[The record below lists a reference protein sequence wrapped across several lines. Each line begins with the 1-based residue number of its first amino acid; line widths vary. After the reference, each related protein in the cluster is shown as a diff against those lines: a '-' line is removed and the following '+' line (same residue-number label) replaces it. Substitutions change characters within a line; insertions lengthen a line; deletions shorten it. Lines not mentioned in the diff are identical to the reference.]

1 VGEGQPG
8 EVLPEPALVA
18 AEAHE
23 TAKRS
28 PARSA
33 LLALGLAAVA
43 VVLWAGYGHRWSW
56 TGINGHTATLW
67 DWLHLLLLPLAFA
80 LLPILLNERAEVRRE
95 HKLAGSVALL
105 GLVIFVVAGYDVPWS
120 WTGFSGNSLWDW
132 LELLALPLAV
142 ALVPLTDDI
151 RRSWGRRHSL
161 AAAAALAAFVVAL
174 IGGYA
179 GHWAWTGFHGNT
191 LWDWLHLLLLPLLLP
206 TLIVPR
212 LKPRMEAVMIPAGAE
227 VSTSAEA
234 EPSTPAEAE
243 PSTPAEAEP
252 STPAEAEE

>member
-1 VGEGQPG
+1 VVEGQPG
-8 EVLPEPALVA
+8 NAVPKPAPDPPVDVRR
-18 AEAHE
+18 EAPR
-23 TAKRS
+23 RS

-33 LLALGLAAVA
+33 LLAIAVA
-43 VVLWAGYGHRWSW
+43 AIALVLWAGYGHRWSW

-105 GLVIFVVAGYDVPWS
+105 CFAIFVVAGYDVPWS

-151 RRSWGRRHSL
+151 RRSWGTRHSL
-161 AAAAALAAFVVAL
+161 AAAVALAAFVVAL

-179 GHWAWTGFHGNT
+179 GHWAWTGFRGNT

-212 LKPRMEAVMIPAGAE
+212 LMPRMEAVMIPA
-227 VSTSAEA
+227 EA
-234 EPSTPAEAE
+234 EQSTPAEAE
-243 PSTPAEAEP
+243 PLIPAEAEP
-252 STPAEAEE
+252 LIPAQAEE